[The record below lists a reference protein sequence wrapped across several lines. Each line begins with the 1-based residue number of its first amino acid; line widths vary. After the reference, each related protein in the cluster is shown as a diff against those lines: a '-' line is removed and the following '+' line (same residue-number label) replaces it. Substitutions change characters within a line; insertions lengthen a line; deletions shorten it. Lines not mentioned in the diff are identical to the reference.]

1 MQIQVV
7 KGSEV
12 IFQLVDD
19 DIYENGRVRQDIDLL
34 AHVVTTMSEKIKQVM
49 PHWKSKSPCL
59 TAWGFTVCVLPIY
72 SMQTPESLD
81 HPTSNDFQNQTSSKS
96 VTSNPYLSI
105 QISI

>member
-34 AHVVTTMSEKIKQVM
+34 AHVVTTMSEKIK
-49 PHWKSKSPCL
+49 
-59 TAWGFTVCVLPIY
+59 
-72 SMQTPESLD
+72 
-81 HPTSNDFQNQTSSKS
+81 
-96 VTSNPYLSI
+96 
-105 QISI
+105 